1 MHIAVIG
8 AGALGLYYGGRF
20 QEAGAKVT
28 FLVREK
34 RAEQIKEN
42 GLHIKSAKGDYT
54 IENAEIT
61 TKAEEI
67 ADPDLVLLSV
77 KGYHLPGTLDDVKI
91 LADKGAFIL
100 PVLNGI
106 EHIGILQQAVGK
118 DAVLG
123 GLCFI
128 MATLD
133 EKGHVVHSGDF
144 HRLVYGELEPT
155 QTNICQQLDEL
166 AKQSNIQAQ
175 HSDDIMLELWKKY
188 MFITAFS
195 GITTATNLP
204 IGPVRE
210 NKDTFRVAEIMLD
223 EMKQLANKCGSEVT
237 EKDVES
243 AKNNLLE
250 LDDEATSSMHQD
262 RRKGLTLEV
271 DHLQGG
277 ALRLAKAKGLDVPYI
292 DAVHG
297 IIKPFES

>member
-42 GLHIKSAKGDYT
+42 GLHIKSTKGDYT

-144 HRLVYGELEPT
+144 DRLVYGELEPT

>member
-34 RAEQIKEN
+34 RAEQINEN
-42 GLHIKSAKGDYT
+42 GLHIKSTKGDYT
-54 IENAEIT
+54 IENVEIT

-144 HRLVYGELEPT
+144 DRLVYGELEPT

-243 AKNNLLE
+243 ENNLLE